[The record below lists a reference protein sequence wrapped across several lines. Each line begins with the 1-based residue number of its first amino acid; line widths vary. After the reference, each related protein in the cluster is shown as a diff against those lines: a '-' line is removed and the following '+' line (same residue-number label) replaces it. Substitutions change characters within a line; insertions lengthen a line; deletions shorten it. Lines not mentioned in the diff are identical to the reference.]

1 MICCR
6 YSKVPSQTIV
16 KTIFYKEL
24 TDVDTLTE
32 SEDGANALIEALLER
47 QVVIPNAF
55 KILIFPRLA

>member
-1 MICCR
+1 MTKSIL
-6 YSKVPSQTIV
+6 

-55 KILIFPRLA
+55 KILILPRLA

>member
-1 MICCR
+1 M
-6 YSKVPSQTIV
+6 SKRIV